1 MSFRSVCYGMVS
13 DDDGKR
19 KEDCSSTTWLAVSR
33 SSAKRRVFDVQMQ
46 RRDDDGSGSN
56 SIRKGVDTDNR
67 GQGNG
72 IKVSDTLGEFAFRYH
87 CGPSQLIRLA
97 NSAKK
102 RGESK
107 VNCQSVTAHSHLSAS
122 ASSSR
127 LTINSRQDLI
137 FHLSSPPSRHPQYN
151 LIQPP

>member
-1 MSFRSVCYGMVS
+1 M
-13 DDDGKR
+13 
-19 KEDCSSTTWLAVSR
+19 SSTTWLAVSR

-67 GQGNG
+67 GQGNA
-72 IKVSDTLGEFAFRYH
+72 IRVSDTLGEFAFRYH

-102 RGESK
+102 GGNRRSILS
-107 VNCQSVTAHSHLSAS
+107 QSP
-122 ASSSR
+122 
-127 LTINSRQDLI
+127 LTRISDLLLLRNS
-137 FHLSSPPSRHPQYN
+137 PST
-151 LIQPP
+151 LDKT